1 MNEQTDT
8 PEVSD
13 ASNSPAPTRSML
25 ARWADRL
32 LIGMLAVFGVMQ
44 IGMWTFWEPSFG
56 DAIKNLITFA
66 QIVLSTICIVGW
78 WFLFAPVSRKS
89 MLIIGVPVV
98 ALIAGWVAS
107 IRSIDFDGDMKPR
120 FSHVWDESAE
130 ERLTSHLTNAESADA
145 SELTIPEVSET
156 DMPEYRGVHRD
167 GVVIGPELRTDW
179 STNPPEELWRHPCGG
194 GYSSFSILGRQL
206 ITMEQRGLDEA
217 VVCYDTETGR
227 EFWVHQ
233 YPASFVEAMG
243 GPGPRSTPTIHEG
256 AVYAFGGFGDLFKL
270 DLKTGA
276 PIWHVHTLQQFQ
288 IPNTIWAMT
297 SSPLVFGNTVIAN
310 IGGVTNADGVMPE
323 GGGLV
328 AYDIETGEIA
338 WYGKALPDPNTEI
351 EEFGT
356 GAAAIEGIDGTSH
369 PGYSSPMLADL
380 AGETVI
386 LNFDGTAFRGHNPE
400 NGEQYWSYPF
410 VAGDHINVAQPLV
423 FENDHVMI
431 SAGYG
436 KGSVMLH
443 IEKNGD
449 EWNLSEVWDK
459 PSLRMR
465 CKFSSPIFTDGFIYG
480 LDEGIMACIDPEN
493 GDRQWKGGRT
503 GLRGKYGHGQLLLS
517 NGKLV
522 ILTEKG
528 QLVLVDPNPE
538 ELTVL
543 GELQVLSENIKTW
556 NPLAMARGK
565 VFVRNATEVACYDIS
580 ANDSAAPESDPS
592 ELATTTDLDTDSVTD
607 TNTETGTETKN
618 DDSPESS
625 STTDQ

>member
-1 MNEQTDT
+1 MNEQTDI
-8 PEVSD
+8 PEVPNTD
-13 ASNSPAPTRSML
+13 NATAPARSGL

-32 LIGMLAVFGVMQ
+32 LIGMLVVFGLMQ
-44 IGMWTFWEPSFG
+44 IAMWTLWEPAFG

-66 QIVLSTICIVGW
+66 QAVLSTICIVGW
-78 WFLFAPVSRKS
+78 WFLFAPVSRTS
-89 MLIIGVPVV
+89 MLLIGVPVV
-98 ALIAGWVAS
+98 ALIAGWIAS

-120 FSHVWDESAE
+120 FNHVWDESAE
-130 ERLTSHLTNAESADA
+130 ERLTSHLTNAESADT
-145 SELTIPEVSET
+145 SGLVIPELSET
-156 DMPEYRGVHRD
+156 DMAEYRGVNRD

-179 STNPPEELWRHPCGG
+179 TENPPEELWRHPCGG
-194 GYSSFSILGRQL
+194 GYSSFSILGQQL

-233 YPASFVEAMG
+233 YPANFVEAMG
-243 GPGPRSTPTIHEG
+243 GPGPRSTPTIHDG
-256 AVYAFGGFGDLFKL
+256 AVYAFGGFGDLYKL

-288 IPNTIWAMT
+288 VPNTVWAMT
-297 SSPLVFGNTVIAN
+297 SSPLIFENNVIVN
-310 IGGVTNADGVMPE
+310 IGGVSNADGVMPE

-328 AYDIETGEIA
+328 AYDIETGKLA
-338 WYGKALPDPNTEI
+338 WYGKALPTPNTEI

-356 GAAAIEGIDGTSH
+356 GAAPIEGVEGISK
-369 PGYSSPMLADL
+369 PGYSSPMLAEL
-380 AGETVI
+380 AGETVL
-386 LNFDGTAFRGHNPE
+386 LNFDGTAFRGHNPH
-400 NGEQYWSYPF
+400 NGEQYWSFPF

-423 FENDHVMI
+423 LEDDHVMI

-436 KGSVMLH
+436 MGSVMLH
-443 IEKNGD
+443 IEKSGD
-449 EWNLSEVWDK
+449 AWKATEVWDK

-465 CKFSSPIFTDGFIYG
+465 CKFSSPIFTDGYIYG
-480 LDEGIMACIDPEN
+480 LDEGIMACIDPEK

-503 GLRGKYGHGQLLLS
+503 GLRGKYGHGQILLS
-517 NGKLV
+517 NGLLV

-580 ANDSAAPESDPS
+580 LANSTPPETDPS
-592 ELATTTDLDTDSVTD
+592 EIATATDADATDDASSAPDEVT
-607 TNTETGTETKN
+607 EQE
-618 DDSPESS
+618 
-625 STTDQ
+625 